1 MVKIMTHLQ
10 SIDVIDSFKGEN
22 NDSNL
27 IRDNIDYKTVD
38 LKLPPELQKYEKTIR
53 EKLDSVKKL
62 KFIHLAEG
70 NHEYNSDWDKKG
82 FNLIKLLRQNINE
95 MKNAAGADTEIALS
109 EFIVN
114 EKGDILQ
121 APHGSK
127 TVNGYNVAY
136 SHLYRLA
143 NGKTPTRG
151 MAQHFDRLGDL
162 SNNVHR
168 AFMGHLHIF
177 ETSVIDNK
185 LLSITGSGAG
195 QSGFEQGL
203 GLASRPLFVID
214 RYLPD
219 GRVAIDTIGTEFLKN
234 YKIQNPYV
242 KAIGLDNFIDMC
254 LTEEAAIYGFE
265 GTPKDIQPVHQRKL
279 VVADPYKIEGPKID

>member
-1 MVKIMTHLQ
+1 MKEIIEEIKNEISKETMVKIMTHLQ

-38 LKLPPELQKYEKTIR
+38 LKLPPKLQPYEEIIR
-53 EKLDSVKKL
+53 DKLSSIKHL
-62 KFIHLAEG
+62 KFIHTAEG

-82 FNLIKLLRQNINE
+82 FNLIKLLRQNLNE
-95 MKNAAGADTEIALS
+95 MKNASGADTEIALS
-109 EFIVN
+109 KFIVN
-114 EKGDILQ
+114 ERGDILQ

-143 NGKTPTRG
+143 NGNTPTRR

-242 KAIGLDNFIDMC
+242 KAIGLENFIDMC
-254 LTEEAAIYGFE
+254 LTEEAAIYGLE
-265 GTPKDIQPVHQRKL
+265 NQ
-279 VVADPYKIEGPKID
+279 KIFNQYIKEN